1 MLRVGLRSQ
10 NIFEKSKD
18 DETVLLGSEKLYF
31 GGTIPGG
38 KFLGGRLGVLVGRL
52 GVFGQNRAA

>member
-38 KFLGGRLGVLVGRL
+38 KILG
-52 GVFGQNRAA
+52 AA